1 MAETTE
7 PTAAEVA
14 TLLRDYE
21 RLVERAGGLVQ
32 RIPADQLEEWQERK
46 VALLARILEHQG
58 GGDR

>member
-14 TLLRDYE
+14 TLLRDYDALLE
-21 RLVERAGGLVQ
+21 AAGGWVH
-32 RIPADQLEEWQERK
+32 RIPADELEAWQDRK

-58 GGDR
+58 GDR